1 MAPEACRRWV
11 DVLPMAA
18 RSRGNGCL
26 GASVFALGLTGGMAE
41 EFPVL
46 RRSSV
51 CTSMPVIV
59 DPR

>member
-11 DVLPMAA
+11 DVLPMVA

-26 GASVFALGLTGGMAE
+26 GASAVALGFIGGMVE
-41 EFPVL
+41 ELPVL

-51 CTSMPVIV
+51 
-59 DPR
+59 

>member
-18 RSRGNGCL
+18 RSRGNDCL
-26 GASVFALGLTGGMAE
+26 GASVFALGFIGGMAE

-51 CTSMPVIV
+51 
-59 DPR
+59 